1 VSVPATAC
9 IGLGA
14 NLGEPIQAL
23 RAAILAL
30 DAMPDSRVIAASSL
44 YRTPAWGRT
53 QQPDFINAAVRLQT
67 YLPPL
72 ILLAQLLEIERQA
85 GRDRSDAQVQRWGP
99 RVLDL
104 DVLLYG
110 EQVIDVPGLQVPH
123 PQLHARAFALVPLA
137 EVAAGLPFPGHGTVA
152 DALRQ
157 VDVAGVVAVV

>member
-1 VSVPATAC
+1 MSAPATAC

-14 NLGEPIQAL
+14 NLGAPIQTL
-23 RAAILAL
+23 RAAICAL

-67 YLPPL
+67 GLPPL
-72 ILLAQLLEIERQA
+72 VLLAQLLEIERHA
-85 GRDRSDAQVQRWGP
+85 GRDRSDVEAPRWGP

-110 EQVIDVPGLQVPH
+110 CLLYTSRCV
-123 PQLHARAFALVPLA
+123 
-137 EVAAGLPFPGHGTVA
+137 
-152 DALRQ
+152 
-157 VDVAGVVAVV
+157 